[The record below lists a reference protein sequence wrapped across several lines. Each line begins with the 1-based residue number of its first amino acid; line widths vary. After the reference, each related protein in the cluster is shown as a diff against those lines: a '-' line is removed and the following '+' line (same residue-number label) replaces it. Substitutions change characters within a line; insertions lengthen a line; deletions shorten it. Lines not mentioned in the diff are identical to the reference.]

1 MVGLLLFCL
10 MYILYIYNE
19 LRKVAD
25 VRSQMGKAVLQPHTQ
40 SGWQRGF
47 SLTVASQVDTAGT
60 FRV

>member
-1 MVGLLLFCL
+1 